1 MNLLFLHGLE
11 SKPGGRKSQ
20 FLKSCGH
27 LVINPALPRE
37 TFEISKKIAQDAI
50 DFSDT
55 KVDVIVG
62 SSRGG
67 AVGMSVA
74 TREAGLVLV
83 APAWKKYMNT
93 SDLKNWSSRVDPSNT
108 IILHS
113 ENDSIVPFQDSQE
126 LADSYGIKLVNVG
139 QCHRMNDDDALEAL
153 ADVTKWLKKS

>member
-37 TFEISKKIAQDAI
+37 TFEISKKITQDVI
-50 DFSDT
+50 DFGGT
-55 KVDVIVG
+55 AFDVIVG

-74 TREAGLVLV
+74 TRQAGLVLV
-83 APAWKKYMNT
+83 APAWKKYVSA
-93 SDLKNWSSRVDPSNT
+93 SDLKDWSSRVDPSNT
-108 IILHS
+108 FILHS
-113 ENDSIVPFQDSQE
+113 EKDEVVPFQDSQE
-126 LADSYGIKLVNVG
+126 LAEKYGIKLINVG
-139 QCHRMNDDDALEAL
+139 RCHRMNDDDALEAL